1 MQFLEKPW
9 KILEN
14 TEKTLVTTEARR
26 NYLVQ
31 FFFSKNLL
39 AIEMRKCIYL

>member
-1 MQFLEKPW
+1 MQFFFFFW